1 MFACVGQLP
10 WSLKI
15 QMPTVVS
22 SVLIATRGFVEY
34 NAKLPRPRIANFCER
49 ATVTGVEGTEPTGWQ
64 HPLLTATAS
73 YTRLRYFS
81 TLMETPRL
89 RALLVDDEELARENL
104 RMMLADEC
112 PEVEVVGTADGLAS
126 ARQRIGE
133 LDPDLI
139 FLDIRMPSGTEGLDL
154 LEVMPDARFM
164 VVFVTAFKDYAVQ
177 AFHNNAVDYVLKPID
192 PDELRAAVVK
202 ALRRWDLI
210 RGAQDEGQRY
220 REDLH
225 AAVKSIKQHGGAPR
239 LAVDHAKGF
248 KLFEP
253 HTIMHLEADGN
264 CTLLHFTDG
273 SRYLDTR
280 TLKVYEDMLDPLQFL
295 RVHRSHL
302 INVDQLREYLRDDG
316 HWAVMKDGARVP
328 IARERVQAFV
338 EATRG

>member
-1 MFACVGQLP
+1 MQP
-10 WSLKI
+10 
-15 QMPTVVS
+15 
-22 SVLIATRGFVEY
+22 
-34 NAKLPRPRIANFCER
+34 
-49 ATVTGVEGTEPTGWQ
+49 
-64 HPLLTATAS
+64 
-73 YTRLRYFS
+73 
-81 TLMETPRL
+81 PRL

-112 PEVEVVGTADGLAS
+112 PEVQVVGTADGAQS
-126 ARQRIGE
+126 ARERIAE
-133 LDPDLI
+133 LDPDLL

-154 LEVMPDARFM
+154 LEAMPDARFM

-177 AFHNNAVDYVLKPID
+177 AFHSNAVDYVLKPID
-192 PDELRAAVVK
+192 PDELRAAVNK
-202 ALRRWDLI
+202 ALRRWEVM
-210 RGAQDEGQRY
+210 RNTNYEGQRY
-220 REDLH
+220 RDDLNE
-225 AAVKSIKQHGGAPR
+225 AVRTIKQHGASPR

-253 HTIMHLEADGN
+253 HTIAHLEADGN

-302 INVDQLREYLRDDG
+302 INIEQLREYLRDDG
-316 HWAVMKDGARVP
+316 HWAVMKDGARIP

>member
-1 MFACVGQLP
+1 
-10 WSLKI
+10 
-15 QMPTVVS
+15 
-22 SVLIATRGFVEY
+22 
-34 NAKLPRPRIANFCER
+34 
-49 ATVTGVEGTEPTGWQ
+49 
-64 HPLLTATAS
+64 
-73 YTRLRYFS
+73 
-81 TLMETPRL
+81 MEAPQL

-104 RMMLADEC
+104 RMMLADER
-112 PEVEVVGTADGLAS
+112 PQVNVVGTADGSAN
-126 ARQRIGE
+126 ARQRIAD
-133 LDPDLI
+133 LDPDLV

-154 LEVMPDARFM
+154 LEGLPDARFM
-164 VVFVTAFKDYAVQ
+164 VIFVTAFKDYAVQ
-177 AFHNNAVDYVLKPID
+177 AFHSNAVDYILKPID
-192 PDELRAAVVK
+192 PDELGAAVDK
-202 ALRRWDLI
+202 ALRRWERM
-210 RGAQDEGQRY
+210 RGEKDESQRY

-225 AAVKSIKQHGGAPR
+225 AAVRTIKQHGNSPR

-253 HTIMHLEADGN
+253 HTIAHLEADGN

-280 TLKVYEDMLDPLQFL
+280 TLKVYEDMLDPLQFF
-295 RVHRSHL
+295 RTHRSHL